1 MRLLVWGTAVVAYVL
16 AVVGRSALA
25 ATGVTAAQRFDVSA
39 ATLSLLA
46 VGSLAV
52 YAALQIPAGV
62 LVDRFG
68 ARRLIAGGA
77 VLVAVGQAILALA
90 PSFPVAV
97 IGRVL
102 AGAGDAVTFVSILRL
117 VPTWFAPRRV
127 PLVNQLSGI
136 LGQLGQAVSA
146 IPLAAL
152 VVSDGWTA
160 AYLSA
165 AGVTGLVA
173 ATAFLILHEGPE
185 GNRRPAPATADIA
198 RGTSAGSATAPWRD
212 DRPAPATA
220 DIARGTSAGSAT
232 APWRD
237 NTVRLGFWCHVASPF
252 SGNVWG
258 LLWGFPFLV
267 AGEHLPGDLARLLT
281 SGVVVVNVVIGPLF
295 GLASG
300 RFPHRRVALIA
311 GSVVAQVVAWSLVLS
326 WPGTVPWPVLVG
338 LVVILGSGG
347 SASLVAFDVARSAV
361 APSQVGRASGVVNVG
376 GFISSLLVVALVG
389 VLLDLQ
395 GAGAPADWTTTA
407 FRVAMAVH
415 VPVALVGLAGMALAS
430 RRVRQRAGGRVAPE
444 PVPIR

>member
-1 MRLLVWGTAVVAYVL
+1 MRLFVWGTAVVAYVL

-25 ATGVTAAQRFDVSA
+25 STGVTAAQRFGVSA

-46 VGSLAV
+46 VLSLAV

-77 VLVAVGQAILALA
+77 VLVAVGQAVLALA

-97 IGRVL
+97 CGRLL

-127 PLVNQLSGI
+127 PLVNQASGI

-173 ATAFLILHEGPE
+173 ATAALVLRDG
-185 GNRRPAPATADIA
+185 GVSAPS
-198 RGTSAGSATAPWRD
+198 RHSGSAPPWGYASRQ
-212 DRPAPATA
+212 RREGALGEVVRSP
-220 DIARGTSAGSAT
+220 GT
-232 APWRD
+232 
-237 NTVRLGFWCHVASPF
+237 RLAFWCHFASPF
-252 SGNVWG
+252 SGNVFG

-267 AGEHLPGDLARLLT
+267 AAERVPGEVARFFV
-281 SGVVVVNVVIGPLF
+281 SGVVVVNVLIGPLF
-295 GLASG
+295 GLVSG
-300 RFPHRRVALIA
+300 RFPHRRVVLIA
-311 GSVVAQVVAWSLVLS
+311 GSVVAQVLVWSTVLA
-326 WPGTVPWPVLVG
+326 WPGPVPWPVLVV
-338 LVVILGSGG
+338 LVVVLGSGG
-347 SASLVAFDVARSAV
+347 SASLVAFDVARAAV
-361 APSQVGRASGVVNVG
+361 GPTQIGRASGVVNVG
-376 GFISSLLVVALVG
+376 GFTSSLLVVALVG

-395 GAGAPADWTTTA
+395 GAGAPADWTGPA

-415 VPVALVGLAGMALAS
+415 VPVALLGLAGMAIAA
-430 RRVRQRAGGRVAPE
+430 RRVRRSAGREAEAVLAPTA
-444 PVPIR
+444 

>member
-1 MRLLVWGTAVVAYVL
+1 MRLFVWGTAIVAYVL

-25 ATGVTAAQRFDVSA
+25 STGVTAAQRFGVSA

-46 VGSLAV
+46 VLSLAV

-77 VLVAVGQAILALA
+77 VLVAVGQAVLALA

-97 IGRVL
+97 CGRIL

-146 IPLAAL
+146 VPLAAL
-152 VVSDGWTA
+152 VVTDGWTA

-173 ATAFLILHEGPE
+173 ATAALVLRDGPE
-185 GNRRPAPATADIA
+185 AGPAPATADPA
-198 RGTSAGSATAPWRD
+198 RGTSAGAARASRRENTAGLGEVVR
-212 DRPAPATA
+212 AP
-220 DIARGTSAGSAT
+220 GT
-232 APWRD
+232 
-237 NTVRLGFWCHVASPF
+237 RLAFWCHFASPF
-252 SGNVWG
+252 SGNVFG

-267 AGEHLPGDLARLLT
+267 AAERVPGEVARFFV
-281 SGVVVVNVVIGPLF
+281 SGVVVVNVLIGPLF

-300 RFPHRRVALIA
+300 RFPHRRLALIT
-311 GSVVAQVVAWSLVLS
+311 GSVVAQLLMWTVVLA
-326 WPGTVPWPVLVG
+326 WPGAVPWPVLVV
-338 LVVILGSGG
+338 LVVVLGSGG
-347 SASLVAFDVARSAV
+347 SASLVAFDVARAAV
-361 APSQVGRASGVVNVG
+361 APAQVGRASGVVNVG
-376 GFISSLLVVALVG
+376 GFTSSLLVVALVG

-395 GAGAPADWTTTA
+395 GAGAPADWTATA

-415 VPVALVGLAGMALAS
+415 VPVALVGLAGMAFAA
-430 RRVRQRAGGRVAPE
+430 RRVRRTPRTGTIAPRPAAVE
-444 PVPIR
+444 T

>member
-1 MRLLVWGTAVVAYVL
+1 
-16 AVVGRSALA
+16 
-25 ATGVTAAQRFDVSA
+25 
-39 ATLSLLA
+39 
-46 VGSLAV
+46 
-52 YAALQIPAGV
+52 V

-77 VLVAVGQAILALA
+77 VLVAVGQAVLALA
-90 PSFPVAV
+90 PSFPLAV
-97 IGRVL
+97 CGRVL
-102 AGAGDAVTFVSILRL
+102 AWAGDAVTFVSILRL

-173 ATAFLILHEGPE
+173 ATAALVLRDGPLTHSV
-185 GNRRPAPATADIA
+185 PASAPA
-198 RGTSAGSATAPWRD
+198 SASATDRAPASDRASTPRD
-212 DRPAPATA
+212 DDRSGLRAVVRSP
-220 DIARGTSAGSAT
+220 GT
-232 APWRD
+232 
-237 NTVRLGFWCHVASPF
+237 RLGFWCHFASPF
-252 SGNVWG
+252 SGNVFG

-267 AGEHLPGDLARLLT
+267 AGEGVPTGVARVMV
-281 SGVVVVNVVIGPLF
+281 SGVVMVNIVIGPLF
-295 GLASG
+295 GLVSG

-311 GSVVAQVVAWSLVLS
+311 GSVVAQVLAWTVVLT

-338 LVVILGSGG
+338 LVVVLGSGG
-347 SASLVAFDVARSAV
+347 SASLVAFDVARAAV

-376 GFISSLLVVALVG
+376 GFVASLAVAGLVG
-389 VLLDLQ
+389 VILDLQ
-395 GAGAPADWTTTA
+395 GAGAPEAWSPMV

-415 VPVALVGLAGMALAS
+415 VPVALAGLVGMAIAS
-430 RRVRQRAGGRVAPE
+430 RRVREAAWPRAAE
-444 PVPIR
+444 PSSAAIR

>member
-25 ATGVTAAQRFDVSA
+25 ATGVTAAHRFDVSA

-77 VLVAVGQAILALA
+77 VLVAVGQAVLALA
-90 PSFPVAV
+90 PSFPIAAC
-97 IGRVL
+97 GRVL

-160 AYLSA
+160 AYLCA
-165 AGVTGLVA
+165 AGATGLVA
-173 ATAFLILHEGPE
+173 AAAFLVLRSGPVETAHPASEGDDTGLGPVV
-185 GNRRPAPATADIA
+185 RTP
-198 RGTSAGSATAPWRD
+198 GT
-212 DRPAPATA
+212 
-220 DIARGTSAGSAT
+220 
-232 APWRD
+232 
-237 NTVRLGFWCHVASPF
+237 RLGFWCHFASPF

-267 AGEHLPGDLARLLT
+267 AGEHVSAGLAGVLT
-281 SGVVVVNVVIGPLF
+281 SGVVVVNVVNGPLF

-300 RFPHRRVALIA
+300 RFPHRRVELIA
-311 GSVVAQVVAWSLVLS
+311 SSVVAQVVAWVVVLA
-326 WPGTVPWPVLVG
+326 WPGTVPWPVLVV
-338 LVVILGSGG
+338 LVVVLGSGG

-361 APSQVGRASGVVNVG
+361 SPAQVGRASGVVNVG
-376 GFISSLLVVALVG
+376 GFTSSLLVVALVG

-415 VPVALVGLAGMALAS
+415 VPVALVGLVGMWWAR
-430 RRVRQRAGGRVAPE
+430 RRVRDAGRARTAVPE
-444 PVPIR
+444 PAPTG

>member
-1 MRLLVWGTAVVAYVL
+1 MRLFVWGTAIVAYVL

-25 ATGVTAAQRFDVSA
+25 ATGVTAAQRFGVSA

-46 VGSLAV
+46 VLSLAV

-77 VLVAVGQAILALA
+77 VLVAVGQAVLALA
-90 PSFPVAV
+90 PSFTVAV
-97 IGRVL
+97 CGRVL

-146 IPLAAL
+146 VPLAAL
-152 VVSDGWTA
+152 VVSDGWMA

-165 AGVTGLVA
+165 AGVTGLMA
-173 ATAFLILHEGPE
+173 ATAALVLHDGPE
-185 GNRRPAPATADIA
+185 GVRRPASAPSSEDTAGLGEVVRA
-198 RGTSAGSATAPWRD
+198 PGT
-212 DRPAPATA
+212 
-220 DIARGTSAGSAT
+220 
-232 APWRD
+232 
-237 NTVRLGFWCHVASPF
+237 RLAFWCHFASPF
-252 SGNVWG
+252 SGNVFG

-267 AGEHLPGDLARLLT
+267 AAEAVPGEVARFLV
-281 SGVVVVNVVIGPLF
+281 SGVVVVNVAIGPLF
-295 GLASG
+295 GLVSG
-300 RFPHRRVALIA
+300 RFPHRRVVLIA
-311 GSVVAQVVAWSLVLS
+311 GSVVAQVLMWSVVLS
-326 WPGTVPWPVLVG
+326 WPGTVPWPVLVV
-338 LVVILGSGG
+338 LVVVLGSGG

-361 APSQVGRASGVVNVG
+361 TPAQVGRASGVVNVG
-376 GFISSLLVVALVG
+376 GFTSSLLVVALVG

-415 VPVALVGLAGMALAS
+415 VPVALVGLAGMALAA
-430 RRVRQRAGGRVAPE
+430 RRVRRAAPRAGTAAPRPAAVE
-444 PVPIR
+444 A

>member
-1 MRLLVWGTAVVAYVL
+1 M
-16 AVVGRSALA
+16 
-25 ATGVTAAQRFDVSA
+25 
-39 ATLSLLA
+39 
-46 VGSLAV
+46 
-52 YAALQIPAGV
+52 
-62 LVDRFG
+62 
-68 ARRLIAGGA
+68 
-77 VLVAVGQAILALA
+77 
-90 PSFPVAV
+90 
-97 IGRVL
+97 
-102 AGAGDAVTFVSILRL
+102 
-117 VPTWFAPRRV
+117 
-127 PLVNQLSGI
+127 
-136 LGQLGQAVSA
+136 
-146 IPLAAL
+146 
-152 VVSDGWTA
+152 
-160 AYLSA
+160 
-165 AGVTGLVA
+165 
-173 ATAFLILHEGPE
+173 
-185 GNRRPAPATADIA
+185 
-198 RGTSAGSATAPWRD
+198 
-212 DRPAPATA
+212 
-220 DIARGTSAGSAT
+220 
-232 APWRD
+232 
-237 NTVRLGFWCHVASPF
+237 
-252 SGNVWG
+252 WG

-300 RFPHRRVALIA
+300 RFPHRRVVLIA
-311 GSVVAQVVAWSLVLS
+311 GSVVAQVMAWSLVLS

-430 RRVRQRAGGRVAPE
+430 RRVRQQAGGRVAPE